1 MNEQEQ
7 RLRAFAGQHRLERIS
22 FNKRRDA
29 AVLIPL
35 VLRDGRLQILFEV
48 RNDGIRQGG
57 EVCFPGG
64 RIEKGEL
71 PEQAARRETAEEL
84 QIPEEKVEVLGP
96 MHSHLGPGGAMV
108 TSYLGILHGY
118 SDTFR
123 GEEVSR
129 VFRIPLDWLL
139 SYCPEIYHAD
149 MVIRPREDFPTEL
162 IEKDGK
168 PYPWQSIV
176 RNYYFYKTEH
186 AVIWGVTA
194 ELLYHFLEAV
204 APCLV

>member
-1 MNEQEQ
+1 MNDQEQ

-22 FNKRRDA
+22 FNRKKDA

-35 VLRDGRLQILFEV
+35 VPREGQLEILFEV
-48 RNDGIRQGG
+48 RHEGIRQGG

-71 PEQAARRETAEEL
+71 PEEAARRETAEEL
-84 QIPEEKVEVLGP
+84 CIPEEDVEILGP

-108 TSYLGILHGY
+108 TSYAGILHGY
-118 SDTFR
+118 RDTFNE
-123 GEEVSR
+123 EEVSR
-129 VFRIPLDWLL
+129 VFRIPLDWFMN
-139 SYCPEIYHAD
+139 YRPEIYLAD
-149 MVIRPREDFPTEL
+149 MVIRPREDFPLEL

-168 PYPWQSIV
+168 PYPWQNVV
-176 RNYYFYKTEH
+176 RNYYFYKTKH

-194 ELLYHFLEAV
+194 ELLYHFLEAA